1 MCGPNPVLPKG
12 KGLALQVSPGGGEL
26 ATQIYALAS
35 GPSYS
40 LPVLALQISGGFGSL
55 QPADHV

>member
-1 MCGPNPVLPKG
+1 MLPKG